1 MAIKES
7 SEGKILFDGFSTFT
21 DRVEATSQ
29 EYLET
34 RWKEYSISDPEIQ
47 EKYQEFLQRQEE
59 NEKIPLGFLEEPEE
73 EVVELVDFEIDETKP
88 RMIAESWLNSIRT
101 VHPGEP
107 EEEKEGEEEVEPDN
121 EEGEEVSE

>member
-101 VHPGEP
+101 VHPEEP
-107 EEEKEGEEEVEPDN
+107 EEDGEGEGEPDN